1 MKFLLDT
8 NICIYIIKR
17 KPAHVLHKFSSFSVG
32 EIGIPAI
39 VAAELLFGVQKSAY
53 PERNQQALVN
63 FLRPFEIINFNYQAA
78 LSYGV
83 IRQQLQSVGR
93 PVGALDMLIAAQAL
107 SLDVTLITNNVREF
121 DRVQGLIVE
130 NWV

>member
-17 KPAHVLHKFSSFSVG
+17 KPAHILHKFNSFSVG

-39 VAAELLFGVQKSAY
+39 VTAELLFGVQNSAY
-53 PERNQQALVN
+53 PERNRQALSN
-63 FLRPFEIINFNYQAA
+63 FLRPFEIIDFNYQAA
-78 LSYGV
+78 LSYAI
-83 IRQQLQSVGR
+83 IRQQLQSIGK
-93 PVGALDMLIAAQAL
+93 PIGPLDMLIAAQAL
-107 SLDVTLITNNVREF
+107 SLDVALITNNVREF
-121 DRVQGLIVE
+121 ERVQGLTVE

>member
-17 KPAHVLHKFSSFSVG
+17 KPAHVLHKFTSFSVG

-83 IRQQLQSVGR
+83 IRQQLQSIGR
-93 PVGALDMLIAAQAL
+93 PIGALDMLIAAQAV
-107 SLDVTLITNNVREF
+107 SLGVTLITNNAREF
-121 DRVQGLIVE
+121 ERVQGLTIE